1 VTIAIREK
9 RNSLEVPASG
19 VFKERDLSGLLG
31 LFYIT
36 TLLLAQA
43 ADSPAAPSPAA
54 KSGEAN
60 APAAAPAKPG
70 APAKADEAA
79 SEPAATDEAA
89 PAGDAP
95 AGGITDALFST
106 YALPLGAMLLLMY
119 FMLLRPEQK
128 KRKEVEQTL
137 SSLKKNDHIVT
148 IGGICGTVVNISPGS
163 QFITIKVDES
173 NNTRLK
179 ILRSAV
185 ARVGEVEDQDNK
197 IEAKKESA

>member
-1 VTIAIREK
+1 M
-9 RNSLEVPASG
+9 
-19 VFKERDLSGLLG
+19 SGLLG

-36 TLLLAQA
+36 TLLLAQT
-43 ADSPAAPSPAA
+43 ADSPAASSPAA
-54 KSGEAN
+54 KSGEAS
-60 APAAAPAKPG
+60 APATAPAKAS

-79 SEPAATDEAA
+79 SEPAATDVAA

-95 AGGITDALFST
+95 AGGGGITDALFST

>member
-1 VTIAIREK
+1 
-9 RNSLEVPASG
+9 
-19 VFKERDLSGLLG
+19 LSGLLG
-31 LFYIT
+31 LFYFT
-36 TLLLAQA
+36 TLLLAQT
-43 ADSPAAPSPAA
+43 ADSPAASSPAA

-60 APAAAPAKPG
+60 APATAPAKAS
-70 APAKADEAA
+70 APAKADDTAN
-79 SEPAATDEAA
+79 EPAATDDEAA
-89 PAGDAP
+89 PAEGAP
-95 AGGITDALFST
+95 AGVGGITDALFST

-197 IEAKKESA
+197 IETKKESA

>member
-1 VTIAIREK
+1 
-9 RNSLEVPASG
+9 
-19 VFKERDLSGLLG
+19 LSGLLG
-31 LFYIT
+31 LFYFVA
-36 TLLLAQA
+36 LLLAQA
-43 ADSPAAPSPAA
+43 TDGEAPSPAA
-54 KSGEAN
+54 KSGDAN
-60 APAAAPAKPG
+60 APAVAPAKPAPAKPAAPAK
-70 APAKADEAA
+70 AADANDAADADEVAA
-79 SEPAATDEAA
+79 
-89 PAGDAP
+89 AGDAP
-95 AGGITDALFST
+95 AGGGGITDALFST

>member
-1 VTIAIREK
+1 
-9 RNSLEVPASG
+9 
-19 VFKERDLSGLLG
+19 LSGLFDFLYVTG
-31 LFYIT
+31 LF
-36 TLLLAQA
+36 LAQA
-43 ADSPAAPSPAA
+43 AGADPASGAGDAA
-54 KSGEAN
+54 GGA
-60 APAAAPAKPG
+60 AGGAAAPG
-70 APAKADEAA
+70 
-79 SEPAATDEAA
+79 
-89 PAGDAP
+89 
-95 AGGITDALFST
+95 AGGITDMLFSS

-137 SSLKKNDHIVT
+137 GNLKKNDHIVT

-163 QFITIKVDES
+163 TYITIKVDES

>member
-1 VTIAIREK
+1 
-9 RNSLEVPASG
+9 
-19 VFKERDLSGLLG
+19 LSGLFDFLFMTG
-31 LFYIT
+31 LF
-36 TLLLAQA
+36 LAQA
-43 ADSPAAPSPAA
+43 AGADPASGAA
-54 KSGEAN
+54 GSGD
-60 APAAAPAKPG
+60 AAGAGGGAVAPG
-70 APAKADEAA
+70 A
-79 SEPAATDEAA
+79 
-89 PAGDAP
+89 GG
-95 AGGITDALFST
+95 GGITDMLFST

-137 SSLKKNDHIVT
+137 NSLKKNDHIVT

-163 QFITIKVDES
+163 TYITIKVDES

-185 ARVGEVEDQDNK
+185 ARVGEVEDPDNK

>member
-1 VTIAIREK
+1 M
-9 RNSLEVPASG
+9 
-19 VFKERDLSGLLG
+19 SGLLG
-31 LFYIT
+31 LFYFT

-43 ADSPAAPSPAA
+43 ADGDAPSPAA
-54 KSGEAN
+54 KSGDASP
-60 APAAAPAKPG
+60 PAAKAPAKPS
-70 APAKADEAA
+70 APAKAGEAA
-79 SEPAATDEAA
+79 NEPAATDEAA
-89 PAGDAP
+89 PAGDP
-95 AGGITDALFST
+95 PGSGITDALFST

>member
-1 VTIAIREK
+1 M
-9 RNSLEVPASG
+9 
-19 VFKERDLSGLLG
+19 SGLLAF
-31 LFYIT
+31 LYCT
-36 TLLLAQA
+36 LLLLAQA
-43 ADSPAAPSPAA
+43 GGETAPAA
-54 KSGEAN
+54 KSDA
-60 APAAAPAKPG
+60 AKPDATAAPAKAPRKP
-70 APAKADEAA
+70 APAAD
-79 SEPAATDEAA
+79 SPD
-89 PAGDAP
+89 DAP
-95 AGGITDALFST
+95 ADETAPAANPGGWTDALFST

-137 SSLKKNDHIVT
+137 SNLKKNDHIVT

-163 QFITIKVDES
+163 TYITIKVDES

-185 ARVGEVEDQDNK
+185 ARVGQVEDQDNK